1 MEWYMKNYGCEK
13 NRGESFM
20 YNKIK
25 DISIVALLLFLCC
38 YFMQL
43 FNFPNVLTLL
53 FGGISILTLMLKQK
67 RIRVDLET
75 LLIVTTIASYFII
88 VYGQRAFTMSLSYVS
103 IVIYVLAHYLG
114 YEIKA
119 SEKSEHLYLAF
130 VFAIVVGYSVR
141 GCLNSYL
148 FLDGQFQ
155 YPSTVRIWKD
165 IWADWYMVGTWQA
178 LFFLPMFA
186 CVFPAIAYI
195 RKRKYLCIILLA
207 VAMFFLYI
215 SFASESRTSVVIL
228 VIIFVA
234 QMFLEIILEWKR
246 IREKISLRN
255 ILITVVVV
263 IFLAIAI
270 LSVFKDNAIV
280 VKFMSIMNRGGGILN
295 NVRFKLQKVTIEQ
308 LFIYPMGGKQMVL
321 PAPHPHPHNTWLDMA
336 FMAGL
341 IPFFAFLVYTV
352 FTIYELIR
360 WLFEKEISQERKIVT
375 AGVYG
380 VFFLYFMI
388 ERSFV
393 GSVHYMTPW
402 LFVNGLIHGEL
413 FAIKEKLKRQEK

>member
-1 MEWYMKNYGCEK
+1 MQ
-13 NRGESFM
+13 
-20 YNKIK
+20 NKIK
-25 DISIVALLLFLCC
+25 DISIVALWLFLCC

-53 FGGISILTLMLKQK
+53 FGGIAILVLMLKQK
-67 RIRVDLET
+67 CIRVDLET

-103 IVIYVLAHYLG
+103 IVIFVLAHYLG
-114 YEIKA
+114 NELKA
-119 SEKSEHLYLAF
+119 NKKSEYLYLAF
-130 VFAIVVGYSVR
+130 VFAIVAGYSVR
-141 GCLNSYL
+141 GSLNSCL

-155 YPSTVRIWKD
+155 YPNTVRIWKD

-178 LFFLPMFA
+178 LFFLPMLA

-195 RKRKYLCIILLA
+195 RKWKFFSIILLA
-207 VAMFFLYI
+207 VAMFFVYI
-215 SFASESRTSVVIL
+215 SFASESRTSVMIL
-228 VIIFVA
+228 AIIFFA
-234 QMFLEIILEWKR
+234 QMFLGILLEWKK
-246 IREKISLRN
+246 IYEKISLKN
-255 ILITVVVV
+255 ILLVVLVV
-263 IFLAIAI
+263 IFFAGAI
-270 LSVFKDNAIV
+270 LIVFKENAVIT
-280 VKFMSIMNRGGGILN
+280 KFMSIMNRGGGIFN

-308 LFIYPMGGKQMVL
+308 LFMYPMGGKQMVL

-341 IPFFAFLVYTV
+341 IPFFSFLVYTL
-352 FTIYELIR
+352 FTIYELVR
-360 WLFEKEISQERKIVT
+360 WLLIKEISQERKIVT
-375 AGVYG
+375 TGIYG

-402 LFVNGLIHGEL
+402 LFVTGLVHGEL
-413 FAIKEKLKRQEK
+413 SAIKEKLKRQEK